1 MTQAQS
7 SSLPAM
13 QPTTVAATTAATTTA
28 ATTST
33 AASPQRKQPAQV
45 SLRDGLL
52 EVRADDASLNQIL
65 RSISRLTG
73 LTIAGGVADQ
83 PVFGNYGPAQ
93 PSQVLATLLDGTG
106 VNMLYKAGDAA
117 HAPQL
122 ILSQRSGGPSPPSP
136 ASVAEGYQPPMQ
148 PPVQQPVQQQQPMPG
163 NTYNLNQPEQQ
174 QPQPQQ
180 EAQPA
185 AQTPAAAPGALTP
198 EQVYQQLLKMQHGNT
213 STSTTPPNN

>member
-13 QPTTVAATTAATTTA
+13 QPTTAPATTA

-33 AASPQRKQPAQV
+33 AASPHRNQPAQV

-83 PVFGNYGPAQ
+83 PVFGNYGPAP

-122 ILSQRSGGPSPPSP
+122 ILSQRNGGPSPPSP
-136 ASVAEGYQPPMQ
+136 APVAESYQ
-148 PPVQQPVQQQQPMPG
+148 PPVQAPQPMPG
-163 NTYNLNQPEQQ
+163 NTYNLNQPE
-174 QPQPQQ
+174 PPPPPQQ
-180 EAQPA
+180 DAQPS